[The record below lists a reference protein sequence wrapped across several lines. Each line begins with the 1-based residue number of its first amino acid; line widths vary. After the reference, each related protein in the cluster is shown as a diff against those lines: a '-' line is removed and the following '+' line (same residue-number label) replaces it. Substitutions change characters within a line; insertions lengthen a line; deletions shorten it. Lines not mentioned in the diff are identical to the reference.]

1 MESVEKQ
8 NQTEEEQAANNDGLK
23 GIQEFIEEA
32 EKKPTIVVGII
43 LSLVVVVVSRLL
55 KIFLASKKK
64 PVNVAPFKDGVKNS
78 TTKAGEDATSPR
90 RRNSKA

>member
-1 MESVEKQ
+1 M
-8 NQTEEEQAANNDGLK
+8 EEEQAANNNGLK

-43 LSLVVVVVSRLL
+43 LSLAVVVVSPLL

-64 PVNVAPFKDGVKNS
+64 PKDGVKNS
-78 TTKAGEDATSPR
+78 TTEAGEDATSPR
-90 RRNSKA
+90 RRNTKA